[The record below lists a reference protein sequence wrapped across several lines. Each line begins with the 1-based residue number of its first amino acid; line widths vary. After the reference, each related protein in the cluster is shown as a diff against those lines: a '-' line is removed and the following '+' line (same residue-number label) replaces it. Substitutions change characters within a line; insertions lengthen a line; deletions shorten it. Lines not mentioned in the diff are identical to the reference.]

1 MRFSMS
7 QKLATTAVVLLALSL
22 AGCSESAQRGIKT
35 TVSEWTGGL
44 DRTATLYSNDGK
56 PIKTWK
62 GKFDLQEASHTDRCR
77 LFDVGGKR
85 NVVCGGILVIEEN

>member
-1 MRFSMS
+1 M
-7 QKLATTAVVLLALSL
+7 QHKILACFLAVLTGIAVL
-22 AGCSESAQRGIKT
+22 GCTEGTQRTIKT

-62 GKFDLQEASHTDRCR
+62 GKFDLQEATHTDRCR
-77 LFDVGGKR
+77 LFDVNGKR
-85 NVVCGGILVIEEN
+85 NVICGGILVIEEN